1 VDGLADGLELG
12 LADGEALGDAVEM
25 LQVGFT
31 SLVHVTP
38 VLLITLHVRSVSAL
52 IT

>member
-25 LQVGFT
+25 LHVGFT
-31 SLVHVTP
+31 SLVHVTQCC
-38 VLLITLHVRSVSAL
+38 
-52 IT
+52 